1 MIRQFLNDET
11 VTAPSDLHGY
21 SYEEIL
27 GITFKLVNS
36 ADCYEYDEEYGVWK
50 DKSDN
55 AAYMQALVEQGED
68 LTIVGIVQRVDA
80 DSAAMLTA
88 GINYPASLTRHVI
101 EQAAASEIVQ
111 AQLAHPNINV
121 FTGEPFGEESDSA
134 FDMGSLFSIDE
145 DALDQAFQIDE
156 SAFEMDFSALE
167 SALSADDLALDL
179 SGLEDLDLA
188 NMELPDTPEMDL
200 DEVFAQFGKSL
211 SAEGIETLTSSLVRG
226 YLHYA
231 TTNFKWNPLDTDK
244 YFSEYLQTDEAQQL
258 LAEGMASIFD
268 IDTLE
273 EQMAATMS
281 NYMAGLMTA
290 YAEQVGQAM
299 ETQIS
304 AAMEQSM
311 GHLRA
316 NVEDAIQQCVEQMV
330 DGMQN
335 AFSFDEE
342 AFDNAIQIN
351 MDANDLTE
359 LMTAMMTTG
368 TASCDAN
375 LQTLGYAD
383 LAAPA
388 GIDIY
393 PDSFE
398 SKAKIIECLEA
409 YNTACEKAGE
419 SEKVISYT
427 DIVGTLMTSVTSIID
442 TISYVLVAFVAISLV
457 VSSIMIGVITYISV
471 LERKKEIGILRA
483 IGASKHNISQ
493 VFNAETFLIGLGAGC
508 IGIGLT
514 ALLLIPGNQ
523 IIHTVGGNDS
533 INAVLPLN
541 AAVILIALSVVLTL
555 LGGFIPA
562 KKAAR
567 ADPVAALRSE

>member
-1 MIRQFLNDET
+1 
-11 VTAPSDLHGY
+11 
-21 SYEEIL
+21 
-27 GITFKLVNS
+27 
-36 ADCYEYDEEYGVWK
+36 
-50 DKSDN
+50 
-55 AAYMQALVEQGED
+55 
-68 LTIVGIVQRVDA
+68 
-80 DSAAMLTA
+80 
-88 GINYPASLTRHVI
+88 
-101 EQAAASEIVQ
+101 
-111 AQLAHPNINV
+111 
-121 FTGEPFGEESDSA
+121 
-134 FDMGSLFSIDE
+134 
-145 DALDQAFQIDE
+145 
-156 SAFEMDFSALE
+156 
-167 SALSADDLALDL
+167 
-179 SGLEDLDLA
+179 
-188 NMELPDTPEMDL
+188 
-200 DEVFAQFGKSL
+200 
-211 SAEGIETLTSSLVRG
+211 
-226 YLHYA
+226 
-231 TTNFKWNPLDTDK
+231 
-244 YFSEYLQTDEAQQL
+244 
-258 LAEGMASIFD
+258 
-268 IDTLE
+268 
-273 EQMAATMS
+273 MS

-311 GHLRA
+311 GHLSA

-409 YNTACEKAGE
+409 YNTACEEAGE
-419 SEKVISYT
+419 AEKVISYT

-442 TISYVLVAFVAISLV
+442 TISYVLVAFVAISLI

-523 IIHTVGGNDS
+523 IIHTVGGNDA
-533 INAVLPLN
+533 INAVLPIN